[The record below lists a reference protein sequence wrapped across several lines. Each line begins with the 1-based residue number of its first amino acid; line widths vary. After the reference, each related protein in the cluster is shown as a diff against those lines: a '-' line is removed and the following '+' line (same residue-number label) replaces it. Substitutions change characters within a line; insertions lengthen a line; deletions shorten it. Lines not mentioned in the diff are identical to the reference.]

1 MKAKTNGHQHDS
13 ANILLKAASDPA
25 TREDN
30 VDSLIQLQVSQGRAL
45 LRQQL
50 EHEVKEELVRKFQA
64 TSAGFQ
70 ATVDARIK
78 ALVTDHVREEV
89 LPALES
95 TIADSATSLEA
106 SIRQHIGDDIAGPI
120 VYNRPSQQEEQEPM
134 VWELGSPNGTK
145 TSAKEPPHEEDKIPG
160 HQIQTPAET
169 PAVTPAL
176 AQGKDDLPCGDG
188 PEEYQGA
195 VRLRV
200 KVTESIR
207 EVIWFVNTL
216 RQKYHIRLLELVGTV
231 KDGVDIRLALRRP
244 LPLLEILRQIEG
256 VTKVEVPHSAQQND
270 DEPLF
275 NVQLADLVPS
285 A

>member
-1 MKAKTNGHQHDS
+1 MKTKTNGHQHDS
-13 ANILLKAASDPA
+13 ANIPLKAASDPA
-25 TREDN
+25 TQEDN

-45 LRQQL
+45 LRKQL
-50 EHEVKEELVRKFQA
+50 EHEVKKELVREFQA

-70 ATVDARIK
+70 ATVDERIK

-89 LPALES
+89 LPVLES

-106 SIRQHIGDDIAGPI
+106 SIQQHIGEDIACPML
-120 VYNRPSQQEEQEPM
+120 YNRPSQQEEQEPIA
-134 VWELGSPNGTK
+134 WELGSPNGTK
-145 TSAKEPPHEEDKIPG
+145 MSVKEPPHEEDKIPS

-169 PAVTPAL
+169 LVVTPAF

-188 PEEYQGA
+188 PQEYQGA

-200 KVTESIR
+200 KATESIR

-216 RQKYHIRLLELVGTV
+216 RQKYHIRLLELVGTA

>member
-1 MKAKTNGHQHDS
+1 MKNKTNGHQHDS

-25 TREDN
+25 TQEDN

-50 EHEVKEELVRKFQA
+50 EHEVKEELVREFQA

-70 ATVDARIK
+70 ATVDERIR

-106 SIRQHIGDDIAGPI
+106 SIRQHIGEDIACPMI
-120 VYNRPSQQEEQEPM
+120 YTRPSQQEEQEPV

-145 TSAKEPPHEEDKIPG
+145 TSVKEPPHAEDKIPS
-160 HQIQTPAET
+160 HQMQTPAET
-169 PAVTPAL
+169 LVVTPAL
-176 AQGKDDLPCGDG
+176 AQGEDD

-200 KVTESIR
+200 KATESIR

-216 RQKYHIRLLELVGTV
+216 RQKYHIRLLELVGTA

>member
-1 MKAKTNGHQHDS
+1 MKDKTNGHQHDS

-25 TREDN
+25 TQEDN

-50 EHEVKEELVRKFQA
+50 EHEVKKELVREFQA

-70 ATVDARIK
+70 ATVDERIR

-106 SIRQHIGDDIAGPI
+106 SIRQHIGEDIACPMI
-120 VYNRPSQQEEQEPM
+120 YTRPSRQEEQEPV

-145 TSAKEPPHEEDKIPG
+145 TSVKEPPHAEDKIPS
-160 HQIQTPAET
+160 HQMQTPAET
-169 PAVTPAL
+169 LVVTPAL
-176 AQGKDDLPCGDG
+176 AQGEDD

-200 KVTESIR
+200 KATESIR

-216 RQKYHIRLLELVGTV
+216 RQKYHIRLLELVGTA

>member
-1 MKAKTNGHQHDS
+1 MKTKTNGHQHDS
-13 ANILLKAASDPA
+13 ANIPLKAASDPA
-25 TREDN
+25 TQEDN

-50 EHEVKEELVRKFQA
+50 EHEVKEELVREFQA

-70 ATVDARIK
+70 ATVDERIR

-89 LPALES
+89 LPVLES

-106 SIRQHIGDDIAGPI
+106 SIRQHIGEDIAHPMI
-120 VYNRPSQQEEQEPM
+120 YTRPSQQEEQEPV

-145 TSAKEPPHEEDKIPG
+145 TSVKEPPHAEDKIPS
-160 HQIQTPAET
+160 HQMQTPAET
-169 PAVTPAL
+169 LVVTPAL
-176 AQGKDDLPCGDG
+176 AQGEDD

-200 KVTESIR
+200 KATESIR

-216 RQKYHIRLLELVGTV
+216 RQKYHIRLLELVGTA

>member
-106 SIRQHIGDDIAGPI
+106 SIRQHIGDDIACPM

-145 TSAKEPPHEEDKIPG
+145 TSVKEPPHEEDKIPS

-169 PAVTPAL
+169 PVVTPAL
-176 AQGKDDLPCGDG
+176 AQGEDD

-200 KVTESIR
+200 KATESIR

-216 RQKYHIRLLELVGTV
+216 RQKYHIRLLELVGTA